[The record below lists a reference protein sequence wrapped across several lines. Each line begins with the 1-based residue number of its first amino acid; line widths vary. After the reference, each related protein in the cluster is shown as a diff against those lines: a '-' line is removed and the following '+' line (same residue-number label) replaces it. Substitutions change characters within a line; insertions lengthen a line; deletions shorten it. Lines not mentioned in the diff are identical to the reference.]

1 MQVHFYSSVGLDKRT
16 MYTYNKSVLRV
27 RFIWEVIG
35 AERIVDTDYT
45 ERGFQMKAQ
54 FITAEEVQ
62 QVLGVSRSKA
72 YQIVQGLNR
81 ELKAAGYIT
90 LAGKCPVQYFKQK
103 FYGVRACDTDR
114 LGAEAQHPDPAAEC
128 QR

>member
-1 MQVHFYSSVGLDKRT
+1 
-16 MYTYNKSVLRV
+16 
-27 RFIWEVIG
+27 
-35 AERIVDTDYT
+35 
-45 ERGFQMKAQ
+45 MKTQ

-90 LAGKCPVQYFKQK
+90 IAGKCPIQYFQQK
-103 FYGVRACDTDR
+103 FYGLRVEGGD
-114 LGAEAQHPDPAAEC
+114 EP
-128 QR
+128 

>member
-90 LAGKCPVQYFKQK
+90 IAGKCPVQYFKQK
-103 FYGVRACDTDR
+103 FYGFQIPGGERND
-114 LGAEAQHPDPAAEC
+114 GK
-128 QR
+128 